1 MVRVGNSDSPSD
13 HDLASLQWARAIAA
27 MAVVVYHCGQVI
39 EIRTGLMVTHITDFG
54 AAGVDVFFVVSG
66 LIMTLTTRRSNPF
79 LVGDFLVRRAIRLVP
94 IYWFYTLLK
103 SVALL
108 AVPGAALF
116 SHFSVTHLLS
126 SLFFIPFAVDGRGI
140 FPVILVGWTLNC
152 EVLFYLLFAASKALL
167 PSRAML
173 LLSLVLVALAAS
185 HFIVGTGSA
194 MLTFWTNP
202 ILLEFALGVGAAEL
216 YLVEVRLSAPASAL
230 LVLLGTGALV
240 AIPEM
245 PIWRPLLW
253 SVPAVALVFG
263 MLSAERFV
271 PSRRVRAMVSID
283 NRSYSLYLTH
293 TLAIAVLAALA
304 LRLPGPNAI
313 GAAWALLPMMG
324 AAVVIG
330 WLAYILLER
339 PVFRRLQAAWRG
351 WRTDI
356 LADLVPIT

>member
-1 MVRVGNSDSPSD
+1 MCRNRARVLRARVRLGSLVVATFTHSAEADGSLQSARRQIVAYRVGNSDSPSD

-283 NRSYSLYLTH
+283 NRF
-293 TLAIAVLAALA
+293 
-304 LRLPGPNAI
+304 
-313 GAAWALLPMMG
+313 LLPLSHPHSCHCGPRCFG
-324 AAVVIG
+324 APPCRG
-330 WLAYILLER
+330 RTQLEPPGR
-339 PVFRRLQAAWRG
+339 CCR
-351 WRTDI
+351 
-356 LADLVPIT
+356 